1 MQEQGREAQT
11 VQYYTKNYQVLKIFS
26 SSFRETIWEFSIKEV
41 ESSS

>member
-1 MQEQGREAQT
+1 MQEQWREAQP
-11 VQYYTKNYQVLKIFS
+11 VQHYTKNYQVLKSFC